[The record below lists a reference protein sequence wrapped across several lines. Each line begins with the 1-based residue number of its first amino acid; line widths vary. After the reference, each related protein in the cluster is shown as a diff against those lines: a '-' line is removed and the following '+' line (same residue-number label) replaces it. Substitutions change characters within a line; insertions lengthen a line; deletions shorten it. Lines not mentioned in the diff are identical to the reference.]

1 MLDVPILH
9 HPFNGLCRLVEQG
22 FTLVDLGAH
31 VRGNLFG
38 DMVIRFKS
46 DKQHGLGNHRFGV
59 GDAVKISVLRD
70 GTGRASKG
78 TVGGVVLDRRASNID
93 ICIKPSDMHMFSRA
107 RTYRLDCFV
116 NELAYDRMRAGLTA
130 FTSTGKKRSETDQER
145 TISRTIRDLIIYSY
159 PNAML
164 RLAQSP
170 GGLRVALPYIPPSA
184 DDGDEV
190 KIIKEKQPKKANAP
204 EPIQPIFATHEKLR
218 HLAAIADDDDDSDIE
233 IEASRHCHTKAEL
246 DRALLDLTKIQKKYG
261 QAALNDSQVAS
272 IRHALQLHPIS
283 LIQGP
288 PGTGKVGGPSLDK
301 LLSSLFTDTTFLLNR
316 RRRPATCSPRS
327 SC

>member
-1 MLDVPILH
+1 
-9 HPFNGLCRLVEQG
+9 
-22 FTLVDLGAH
+22 LVDLVAN

-38 DMVIRFKS
+38 DMVIRFKPNS
-46 DKQHGLGNHRFGV
+46 QHGLGNHRFGV

-70 GTGRASKG
+70 GTGRSSQG
-78 TVGGVVLDRRASNID
+78 TVGGVVLDRRANNID
-93 ICIKPSDMHMFSRA
+93 ICIKPSDVHLFSRA

-116 NELAYDRMRAGLTA
+116 NKLAYDRMGAGLTA
-130 FTSTGKKRSETDQER
+130 FTAIGKTGPER

-184 DDGDEV
+184 DDTDEGEAT
-190 KIIKEKQPKKANAP
+190 KEKHAKKANAP
-204 EPIQPIFATHEKLR
+204 EPIEPIFATHEKLR

-246 DRALLDLTKIQKKYG
+246 DRALVDLKKIQKKYG
-261 QAALNDSQVAS
+261 QAALNGSQVAS

-288 PGTGKVGGPSLDK
+288 PGTGKVKP
-301 LLSSLFTDTTFLLNR
+301 TYYQMC
-316 RRRPATCSPRS
+316 A
-327 SC
+327 